1 MVATFRRQTLAGEML
16 VLQLAI
22 VVVVLVA
29 VAAVSLAQSEAT
41 FDRVEGRRVSALAE
55 QLAANPLV
63 RGQLVL
69 PLPREA
75 LAPLVNATQS
85 QSGVTSVTVADADG
99 QIVSSTDPTAIG
111 EALPLGD
118 GAVEGRGWSGEL
130 TLDGGRERVAQVP
143 VLGATRENLGR
154 HLGTVMIGEAS
165 PTVWQRLSGASS
177 YLLAY
182 LGIASGL
189 GLAGSLLLARRVKRQ
204 TLGLEPREIAG
215 LAEHREAM
223 LYGIAE
229 GVVALD
235 PQHRL
240 TLVNEMGRRLLDL
253 PEDCVGRS
261 LADLGVEGR
270 LRDVLAGDRDGAAD
284 KRDEVVIRHGRVLVM
299 NRMTVR
305 KDGRL
310 LGSVTTLRDRT
321 ELARL
326 EREIGSFRSSSE
338 LLRAQAHE
346 FANQLH
352 TISGLIQIGEQ
363 EEVVRYIRAL
373 NQRRQSLDI
382 TLSRRVRDTTVAAL
396 LMAKSSQAAERKVH
410 LRISD
415 NTALDRLT
423 PEDAADV
430 ATVVG
435 NLVDNAVDAAAVGG
449 DVRPEGRGGSWRGSL
464 RGGGGED
471 RRDGRR
477 SAPDGDRRNGP
488 TDGPGGNR
496 HDSQPGGRE
505 DDRRDSQ
512 PGEHDD
518 DQRDDQPGGPDEERR
533 NTHTGGP
540 GETRHDSQPG
550 TPGETRHDSQPGTP
564 GETRHDSQPGTPG
577 ETRHDS
583 QPGTPGETRHDG
595 RPGGR
600 GTPRRGGRPS
610 GPDQERRGGRTGG
623 RDGGPGGG
631 RRDGSRGAWVE
642 VELRQDAASVE
653 IAVRDSGPGVAPELA
668 REVFSHGFTTKAAQN
683 GERGI
688 GLALTRLVCERH
700 GGEIS
705 VSNTPDGALF
715 TARMT
720 VSHLTDAVAEGADR

>member
-22 VVVVLVA
+22 VVVVLLA

-41 FDRVEGRRVSALAE
+41 FNRVEGRRVAALAE

-63 RGQLVL
+63 RSQLVRPA
-69 PLPREA
+69 PLEA
-75 LAPLVNATQS
+75 LAPLVNSTQT
-85 QSGVTSVTVADADG
+85 QSGVTSVTVTDADG
-99 QIVSSTDPTAIG
+99 RIVSSTNATAIG
-111 EALPLGD
+111 DRLAL
-118 GAVEGRGWSGEL
+118 GAGAAEGRGWSGSL
-130 TLDGGRERVAQVP
+130 TLDGSRQLVAQVP
-143 VLGATRENLGR
+143 VLGATQQNLGDY
-154 HLGTVMIGEAS
+154 LGTVMIGEAD
-165 PTVWQRLSGASS
+165 PTVWQRLNGASS

-189 GLAGSLLLARRVKRQ
+189 GLVGSWLLARRVKRQ

-229 GVVALD
+229 GVIALD

-240 TLVNEMGRRLLDL
+240 TLANDMGRRLLDL
-253 PEDCVGRS
+253 PEDCVGQS
-261 LADLGVEGR
+261 LAELGIEGR
-270 LRDVLAGDRDGAAD
+270 LRDVLVGDRKGAPHE
-284 KRDEVVIRHGRVLVM
+284 RDEVVIRHGRVLVM
-299 NRMTVR
+299 NRMTVT

-352 TISGLIQIGEQ
+352 TISGLIEIGE
-363 EEVVRYIRAL
+363 EDEVVCYIRAL
-373 NQRRQSLDI
+373 NQRRQSLDV
-382 TLSRRVRDTTVAAL
+382 TLSRRVRDTAVAAL
-396 LMAKSSQAAERKVH
+396 LMAKASLAAERKVR

-415 NTALDRLT
+415 STALDRLV

-435 NLVDNAVDAAAVGG
+435 NLVDNAVDAASVAGVA
-449 DVRPEGRGGSWRGSL
+449 
-464 RGGGGED
+464 GEA
-471 RRDGRR
+471 DG
-477 SAPDGDRRNGP
+477 
-488 TDGPGGNR
+488 
-496 HDSQPGGRE
+496 HE
-505 DDRRDSQ
+505 
-512 PGEHDD
+512 
-518 DQRDDQPGGPDEERR
+518 
-533 NTHTGGP
+533 
-540 GETRHDSQPG
+540 
-550 TPGETRHDSQPGTP
+550 
-564 GETRHDSQPGTPG
+564 
-577 ETRHDS
+577 
-583 QPGTPGETRHDG
+583 
-595 RPGGR
+595 
-600 GTPRRGGRPS
+600 
-610 GPDQERRGGRTGG
+610 
-623 RDGGPGGG
+623 
-631 RRDGSRGAWVE
+631 AWVE
-642 VELRQDAASVE
+642 VELRQDASSVE
-653 IAVRDSGPGVAPELA
+653 IVVRDSGPGVAPELA
-668 REVFSHGFTTKAAQN
+668 REVFLHGFTTKAAQE

-705 VSNTPDGALF
+705 VTNTPEGAMF

-720 VSHLTDAVAEGADR
+720 VSHLADAVAEGAAR